1 MNTQLIPVITVDDL
15 DALPDDGN
23 KYELIEGEIY
33 MSRAPSLAHQIAI
46 QNMLMAIGSYL
57 LRNPIGIVVP
67 GPGVIFD
74 QYNGVIPDIVYI
86 SHERRAEVASGDRLT
101 GAPDLAIEVTSPGAE
116 NEKRDRKLKRRLY
129 GRFRVKEYWITDPVA
144 ESVEVCFLRKRGLEL
159 VAACIGED
167 EIISSV
173 LPDFRLKATEVFKS

>member
-1 MNTQLIPVITVDDL
+1 MNTQLIPILTVDDL

-33 MSRAPSLAHQIAI
+33 MSRAPSLKHQIAI
-46 QNMLMAIGSYL
+46 HNMQMAIGSYL

-74 QYNGVIPDIVYI
+74 QYNGVIPDIVYM
-86 SHERRAEVASGDRLT
+86 SHERRREVASGDRLT

-129 GRFRVKEYWITDPVA
+129 GRFRVKEYWIVDPET
-144 ESVEVCFLRKRGLEL
+144 ESIEVYYLRRRGLEL
-159 VAACIGED
+159 VATCIGED

-173 LPDFRLKATEVFKS
+173 LPGFRLQASEIFKS